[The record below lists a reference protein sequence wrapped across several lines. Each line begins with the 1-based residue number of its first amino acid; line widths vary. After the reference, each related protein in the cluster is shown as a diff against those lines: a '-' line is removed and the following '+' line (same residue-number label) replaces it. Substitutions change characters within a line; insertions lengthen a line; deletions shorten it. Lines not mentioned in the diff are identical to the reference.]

1 MEMTSSAIA
10 NDSLN
15 SQKYTL
21 SAEII
26 QESIVAYIA
35 ELLEIEP
42 HQVNVKARF
51 NEYGLDSLSSV
62 SLISHLESLIGQ
74 DLSPTLLYD
83 LPSIEVLSQR
93 LASGT
98 TKLEIAL

>member
-1 MEMTSSAIA
+1 MELTSTVTNNAL
-10 NDSLN
+10 D
-15 SQKYTL
+15 SQKNTL
-21 SAEII
+21 SAEVI

-35 ELLEIEP
+35 EILEVEP
-42 HQVNVKARF
+42 HQVNIKARF

-93 LASGT
+93 LAAGT
-98 TKLEIAL
+98 TELKIAL

>member
-1 MEMTSSAIA
+1 MKITSTIT

-15 SQKYTL
+15 SKKNTL
-21 SAEII
+21 NAEVI

-35 ELLEIEP
+35 ELLEVEP
-42 HQVNVKARF
+42 REVNIKARF

-62 SLISHLESLIGQ
+62 SLISYLESLIEQ

-98 TKLEIAL
+98 TKLKVTL

>member
-1 MEMTSSAIA
+1 MEVTSTIT
-10 NDSLN
+10 NNSLA
-15 SQKYTL
+15 SQQNNL
-21 SAEII
+21 NAEVI

-35 ELLEIEP
+35 ELLEVEP
-42 HQVNVKARF
+42 QQVNVKASF
-51 NEYGLDSLSSV
+51 TQYGLDSLSVV
-62 SLISHLESLIGQ
+62 SLISHLESLTGE

-98 TKLEIAL
+98 TKLEVPI

>member
-1 MEMTSSAIA
+1 MEITSTITH
-10 NDSLN
+10 N
-15 SQKYTL
+15 SVPAQKNTFN
-21 SAEII
+21 AELI
-26 QESIVAYIA
+26 QELIVSYIA
-35 ELLEIEP
+35 KILDVEP
-42 HQVNVKARF
+42 HQVNVKSRF

-62 SLISHLESLIGQ
+62 SLISYLEDLLEQ

-98 TKLEIAL
+98 TKLDIPL

>member
-1 MEMTSSAIA
+1 MEITTNATNLLDMQ
-10 NDSLN
+10 NKSL
-15 SQKYTL
+15 T
-21 SAEII
+21 AEMI

-42 HQVNVKARF
+42 QQVNVKAAF
-51 NEYGLDSLSSV
+51 TQYGLDSLSV
-62 SLISHLESLIGQ
+62 VNLISHLESLIGQ

-83 LPSIEVLSQR
+83 LPSIEVLSKR

-98 TKLEIAL
+98 TKLNLTP

>member
-1 MEMTSSAIA
+1 MEVTSTIT
-10 NDSLN
+10 NNSLE
-15 SQKYTL
+15 SQQDTL
-21 SAEII
+21 SAEVI

-35 ELLEIEP
+35 ELLEVEP
-42 HQVNVKARF
+42 QQVNVKASF
-51 NEYGLDSLSSV
+51 TQYGLDSLSVV
-62 SLISHLESLIGQ
+62 SLISHLESLTGQ

-98 TKLEIAL
+98 TKLEVAL

>member
-1 MEMTSSAIA
+1 MEVTSTIT
-10 NDSLN
+10 NNSLE
-15 SQKYTL
+15 SQQNNL
-21 SAEII
+21 NAEVI

-35 ELLEIEP
+35 ELLEVEP
-42 HQVNVKARF
+42 QQVNVKASF
-51 NEYGLDSLSSV
+51 TQYGLDSLSVV
-62 SLISHLESLIGQ
+62 SLISHLESLTGQ

-98 TKLEIAL
+98 TKLEVPI

>member
-1 MEMTSSAIA
+1 MEVTSTIT
-10 NDSLN
+10 NNSLE
-15 SQKYTL
+15 SQQNTL
-21 SAEII
+21 SAEVI

-35 ELLEIEP
+35 ELLEVEP
-42 HQVNVKARF
+42 QQVNVKASF
-51 NEYGLDSLSSV
+51 TQYGLDSLSVV
-62 SLISHLESLIGQ
+62 SLISHLESLTGQ

-98 TKLEIAL
+98 TKLEVAL

>member
-1 MEMTSSAIA
+1 MKIISTIT
-10 NDSLN
+10 NDSLHY
-15 SQKYTL
+15 QKTTL
-21 SAEII
+21 NAEVI
-26 QESIVAYIA
+26 QESIVGYIA
-35 ELLEIEP
+35 ELLEVEP
-42 HQVNVKARF
+42 YEVNTKARF

-62 SLISHLESLIGQ
+62 SLISHLESLIEQ

-98 TKLEIAL
+98 TKLKVTL

>member
-1 MEMTSSAIA
+1 MEVTSTIT
-10 NDSLN
+10 NNSLE
-15 SQKYTL
+15 SQQNTL

-35 ELLEIEP
+35 ELLEVEP
-42 HQVNVKARF
+42 QQVNVKASF
-51 NEYGLDSLSSV
+51 TQYGLDSLSVV
-62 SLISHLESLIGQ
+62 SLISHLESLTGQ

-98 TKLEIAL
+98 TKLEVAI

>member
-1 MEMTSSAIA
+1 MELTSTIA
-10 NDSLN
+10 NNSLE
-15 SQKYTL
+15 SQQNTL
-21 SAEII
+21 SAEVI

-35 ELLEIEP
+35 ELLEVEP

-62 SLISHLESLIGQ
+62 SLISHLESLTGQ

-83 LPSIEVLSQR
+83 LPSVEVLSQR
-93 LASGT
+93 LASGI

>member
-1 MEMTSSAIA
+1 MEITSTIT
-10 NDSLN
+10 NNSLN
-15 SQKYTL
+15 SQKNTL
-21 SAEII
+21 NAEMI
-26 QESIVAYIA
+26 QESIVAFIA
-35 ELLEIEP
+35 ELLEVEP

-62 SLISHLESLIGQ
+62 SLISHLESLIGE

-93 LASGT
+93 LASGI
-98 TKLEIAL
+98 TKLQIAL

>member
-1 MEMTSSAIA
+1 MKITSTIT
-10 NDSLN
+10 NDLLN
-15 SQKYTL
+15 SPKNTL
-21 SAEII
+21 NAEVI
-26 QESIVAYIA
+26 QESIVTYIA

-42 HQVNVKARF
+42 HEVNIKARF

-62 SLISHLESLIGQ
+62 SLISYLESLIEQ

-98 TKLEIAL
+98 TKLKITL